1 MAAHPSEMSRSVYIT
16 GVSGFIGLHTAKMFA
31 DDNFAVIGI
40 DQRPLE
46 PSDLCKH
53 GISHFVK
60 TSCVLESLNQIAS
73 EHGRPS
79 VIVHCAGSA
88 SVQMSF
94 EDPRAD
100 FMSNVMT
107 TVDVL
112 EYARVNQTVRVVV
125 PSSAAVY
132 GAVSTIPLDEEGAV
146 RPVSPY
152 GVHKLL
158 AEQLC
163 RSYGASF
170 GVAAACVR
178 LFSVYGAGLRK
189 QLLWDACNKAD
200 AHNFKF
206 FGTGDEVRD
215 WLHVVDAARLLRLA
229 AGWASPQC
237 PIVNGGTGIGISIRE
252 ILSRIGKHWQPSLVP
267 IFSGQERRGDPQR
280 YIADTRLGARLGF
293 TATINLDEALLE
305 YVEWFK
311 KERGL

>member
-1 MAAHPSEMSRSVYIT
+1 MSRSVYIT
-16 GVSGFIGLHTAKMFA
+16 GVSGFIGLHTARVFA
-31 DDNFAVIGI
+31 DEQYAVIGI

-46 PSDLCKH
+46 PSNRVKY

-60 TSCVLESLNQIAS
+60 TSCALDSLNTIAS

-88 SVQMSF
+88 SVPMSF
-94 EDPRAD
+94 DDPRAD
-100 FMSNVMT
+100 FLSNVLT

-112 EYARVNQTVRVVV
+112 EYARANGNVRVVI

-132 GAVSTIPLDEEGAV
+132 GAVSTIPLDEHGAIQ
-146 RPVSPY
+146 PVSPY

-163 RSYGASF
+163 RSYGTSF
-170 GVAAACVR
+170 GVPTACVR

-200 AHNFKF
+200 AHNFTF
-206 FGTGDEVRD
+206 FGTGEEVRD
-215 WLHVVDAARLLRLA
+215 WLHVTDAARLLRLA
-229 AGWASPQC
+229 AEWASPQC
-237 PIVNGGTGIGISIRE
+237 PIVNGGTGVGVSIRE
-252 ILSRIGKHWQPSLVP
+252 ILSRIGHHWRPALVP
-267 IFSGQERRGDPQR
+267 VFSGQERRGDPQR

-293 TATINLDEALLE
+293 IATMNLDAALLE

-311 KERGL
+311 KERGS